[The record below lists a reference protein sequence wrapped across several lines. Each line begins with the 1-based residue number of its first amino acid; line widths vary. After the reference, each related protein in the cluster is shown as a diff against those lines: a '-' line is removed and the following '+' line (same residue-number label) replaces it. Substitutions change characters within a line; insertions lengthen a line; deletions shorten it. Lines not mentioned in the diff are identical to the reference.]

1 MNPILAIACSKHE
14 KPTTQSEQKC
24 TAGDQLLS
32 QNRNKCPPQTLKKY
46 KKHKKNI
53 QEIGTKIMG
62 KKDPAFRE
70 PLPQPP
76 LTSPPFPRFARAN
89 APTEAPGLKSGFR
102 DIAQPTLHSCKATG
116 NH

>member
-1 MNPILAIACSKHE
+1 MPNRGKKKKTSENKE
-14 KPTTQSEQKC
+14 KMTKTGPKMSPKTK
-24 TAGDQLLS
+24 
-32 QNRNKCPPQTLKKY
+32 
-46 KKHKKNI
+46 KKHKKTQKKNI

-62 KKDPAFRE
+62 KKDPDCRE

-102 DIAQPTLHSCKATG
+102 EI
-116 NH
+116 

>member
-1 MNPILAIACSKHE
+1 MTKTGPKMSPKT
-14 KPTTQSEQKC
+14 K
-24 TAGDQLLS
+24 
-32 QNRNKCPPQTLKKY
+32 
-46 KKHKKNI
+46 KKHKKIQKKNI

-62 KKDPAFRE
+62 KKDPAFRK

-102 DIAQPTLHSCKATG
+102 DKKFGKMTATLTKGAAAKATA
-116 NH
+116 HLCRSSLSHK